1 MQTRSIF
8 SGSTVA
14 STAKSFYGKL
24 SNFNPNSI
32 IFYIKTTTASTHIED
47 SDLSSAIV
55 SIQFKN
61 RLGKNAVIINNVP
74 LLMVAKLSDFIGGWS
89 VNGTDV
95 SGAFRLP
102 IGKVILTGMDEINV
116 TVSFDGT
123 VAKAFDVECYALDEY
138 VGKETINIY
147 EYASGTAGQ
156 QLTFPNAIACF
167 MDISSPSGA
176 TQIRT
181 NDYFDNNLISEIE
194 VVSNGACLGRA
205 ENWDSFGQVWADKS
219 GYSQL
224 LGITCGSSNE
234 KVLALEWFYDATR
247 IGVSQSETM
256 SLETYADDIK
266 ENDSEKY
273 KCLAYIYGLN

>member
-1 MQTRSIF
+1 MQTRQIF

-14 STAKSFYGKL
+14 STSANFYGKL

-32 IFYIKTTTASTHIED
+32 VFYLKTTTASTVLQD
-47 SDLSSAIV
+47 SDLASAVV

-61 RLGKNAVIINNVP
+61 RLGKNAVILNNVP
-74 LLMVAKLSDFIGGWS
+74 LLEIAKLSDFIGGFS
-89 VNGTDV
+89 INATDV

-102 IGKVILTGMDEINV
+102 IGKVILTGQDEINV
-116 TVSFDGT
+116 TVTFDGT
-123 VAKAFDVECYALDEY
+123 VAKAFDIECYGLDEA

-147 EYASGTAGQ
+147 EYAIGSAGQ

-167 MDISSPSGA
+167 MDIASPSGA
-176 TQIRT
+176 VQVRT

-194 VVSNGACLGRA
+194 IVSNGAVLGRS

-234 KVLALEWFYDATR
+234 KVLCCEWFYDPIR
-247 IGVSQSETM
+247 IGVSQSETL
-256 SLETYADDIK
+256 SLETYAKEIK
-266 ENDSEKY
+266 DTNEDKY
-273 KCLAYIYGLN
+273 KCLAYLYGL